1 MTSAHAQ
8 FQSAFAAALHAGDGI
23 ADPAVQAL
31 VAQPAFAVYRN
42 TVMKGCVD
50 ALEANFPAVAR
61 LVGSEWF
68 HSAAALHVADQPP
81 SDARLVNYGGAFP
94 GFLAT
99 FEPAADLT
107 YLAGVARLDAMWS
120 EAHVAAD
127 AAPLDAAWLARH
139 EPDTLARLVLTPHP
153 AARWAWFHDQPV
165 FTIWH
170 RNRTD
175 GDAAEMRELIWR
187 GEGAL
192 ITRPLDAIQ
201 SCVIGEAAC
210 AFLDACAAGASLAD
224 AAERALDADP
234 EADLAALLEGLLRAG
249 AFTRPPIHSAME
261 ERTP

>member
-1 MTSAHAQ
+1 MTSAHTQ
-8 FQSAFAAALHAGDGI
+8 FQSAFATALYAGGGI

-50 ALEANFPAVAR
+50 SLEANFPAVAQ
-61 LVGSEWF
+61 LVGSDWF
-68 HSAAALHVADQPP
+68 RAAAALHVAEGPP
-81 SDARLVNYGGAFP
+81 RDGRLVNYGSAFP
-94 GFLAT
+94 GFLAS
-99 FEPAADLT
+99 FEPASDLP

-127 AAPLDAAWLARH
+127 AAPLDAAWFARH
-139 EPDTLARLVLTPHP
+139 EPDALARLVLTPHP

-165 FTIWH
+165 FTIWQ

-175 GDAAEMRELIWR
+175 GNAADMTELIWR

-201 SCVIGEAAC
+201 SCAISKAAC
-210 AFLDACAAGASLAD
+210 AFLDACATGLPLAD
-224 AAERALDADP
+224 AAERALDVDP

-249 AFTRPPIHSAME
+249 AFARPPIHSAME